1 LLPLPSPRRLKI
13 EEEGYRMSL
22 AVEKWGHGKN
32 TKYLQKFVV
41 DSLVGWLYYK
51 MTWDRGEATK
61 LVEKMTRQVNEN
73 DPELMKNIAY
83 KDTYEIFHNE

>member
-1 LLPLPSPRRLKI
+1 
-13 EEEGYRMSL
+13 MSL